1 MHNDQARDA
10 AEHLFGSIVTLQ
22 RALRA
27 LTRGW
32 AHEDSRLS
40 RTELALLTTLAET
53 GESRLGAVAGCLG
66 VSASVVSRQVAALQD
81 AGLIDRRP
89 DPEDGRAELIGLSEA
104 GLARLREVKDLGIE
118 RLTALLEDWEPQ
130 RLHHA
135 ADLLA
140 EVAGALGPVVERP
153 APDRTAS
160 DRTASRPRHSST
172 QEAHA

>member
-1 MHNDQARDA
+1 MNNDQVHDA
-10 AEHLFGSIVTLQ
+10 AEHLFGSIVTMQ

-53 GESRLGAVAGCLG
+53 GEARLGGVAGCLG
-66 VSASVVSRQVAALQD
+66 VSASVVSRQVAALQET
-81 AGLIDRRP
+81 GLIDRRP
-89 DPEDGRAELIGLSEA
+89 DPDDGRAELIGLSDA
-104 GLARLREVKDLGIE
+104 GLARLREIKDLGID
-118 RLTALLEDWEPQ
+118 RLTALLEDWEPD

-140 EVAGALGPVVERP
+140 ELAGALGPTSERTFP
-153 APDRTAS
+153 AP
-160 DRTASRPRHSST
+160 RHFVT